1 MEVMTL
7 GCIAMQLGIDLA
19 HMRPLDGKIS
29 VFNSAVATFFSPSD
43 PSSTR
48 GMRRERIR
56 STPSWRGR
64 GPRYDC
70 AFVVEDDTKPGMKG
84 MAVVRIKLLF
94 TVDYDGEQYPCA
106 LVDWFDRVRRD
117 PTTGMWIV
125 RPAFTRG
132 RRDKSVIHLDAL
144 MRAAHLIPVYGN
156 QKMPLDFHYG
166 YSLDAFEAYYVNKYI
181 DHHANEIAF

>member
-1 MEVMTL
+1 MTL
-7 GCIAMQLGIDLA
+7 GCLAAQLSIDLE
-19 HMRPLDGKIS
+19 HMHPLHGKIS

-94 TVDYDGEQYPCA
+94 LVDYDGEQYPCV
-106 LVDWFDRVRRD
+106 LVDWFDRVWCD
-117 PTTGMWIV
+117 PATGMWIV
-125 RPAFTRG
+125 YPAFTHG
-132 RRDKSVIHLDAL
+132 R
-144 MRAAHLIPVYGN
+144 
-156 QKMPLDFHYG
+156 
-166 YSLDAFEAYYVNKYI
+166 
-181 DHHANEIAF
+181 